1 MTGPRTAARRGETGF
16 VAPDGQVWEV
26 PAFPCPEV
34 VVGEEYAE
42 IDGERVPLGDDE
54 ADPRSAATAVLVA
67 QARRLRRGQ
76 GAIRAKVRAADSE
89 VVWQAIVTAHG
100 ELFDAT
106 PAPGVARSGWSRWRR
121 WRVLAGVGAAVVL
134 LAVATV
140 AVVASNRTPPPVL
153 AATVPPPVTG
163 TPTPYPSLPPPGYGG
178 QADWSA
184 PITPGSVPLVAADGR
199 IVTVTGTAGSP
210 VLAVLDPATGAPVW
224 SAALPRDASTASTGS
239 GVHLSEIDAHPVVT
253 AATSDGLDWWGMD
266 GAHTSGSVSLPAGA
280 TVSFAGTS
288 PLVTEP
294 GQRAATISD
303 GRLVDRAVP
312 AGAVALGATGDTIVA
327 ANSVG
332 QVWRLG
338 AATAQ
343 TPPSPVTV
351 PTPAGAGPLASIAG
365 YAGLGTTTPVAHPE
379 ILVASWY
386 TADPATQLV
395 GLIDATT
402 NTAIGAPLRV
412 PATGITSVRWQPSPR
427 NLLATVGTVLV
438 DARDGVARALPTTWS
453 STSVTDTAA
462 YGTRNSDRYLVT
474 AAGQESPTGSGV
486 IPIGVAGSR
495 AVVTSSVAGTDT
507 VYGLPVAAGPVLP
520 TPSVPVSAPP
530 PQPSAGPVPSPA
542 PSPTTT
548 APAPA
553 PPTPAPA
560 PPPAAPVPAP
570 VAAAAPPPPLAP
582 PAPLPG
588 PGPVPR

>member
-1 MTGPRTAARRGETGF
+1 VAVTAA
-16 VAPDGQVWEV
+16 
-26 PAFPCPEV
+26 
-34 VVGEEYAE
+34 
-42 IDGERVPLGDDE
+42 
-54 ADPRSAATAVLVA
+54 
-67 QARRLRRGQ
+67 
-76 GAIRAKVRAADSE
+76 
-89 VVWQAIVTAHG
+89 
-100 ELFDAT
+100 
-106 PAPGVARSGWSRWRR
+106 
-121 WRVLAGVGAAVVL
+121 
-134 LAVATV
+134 
-140 AVVASNRTPPPVL
+140 
-153 AATVPPPVTG
+153 PPPVTG
-163 TPTPYPSLPPPGYGG
+163 TPTPYPSLPPPGYAG

-199 IVTVTGTAGSP
+199 IVTVTGTPGSP

-224 SAALPRDASTASTGS
+224 TTALPRDAATSSTGS

-266 GAHTSGSVSLPAGA
+266 GAHTSGSVSIPAGA

-294 GQRAATISD
+294 GQRAATTSG

-338 AATAQ
+338 AATAE

-386 TADPATQLV
+386 TTDPGTQLV
-395 GLIDATT
+395 GLIDPVT

-412 PATGITSVRWQPSPR
+412 PATAVGSGRWQPSPR

-438 DARDGVARALPTTWS
+438 DARDGVARALSTGWS
-453 STSVTDTAA
+453 TTSVTDTAA
-462 YGTRNSDRYLVT
+462 YGTRNADRYLVSP
-474 AAGQESPTGSGV
+474 AGQESPTGSGV
-486 IPIGVAGSR
+486 SPIGMSGTR

-507 VYGLPVAAGPVLP
+507 VYGLPAATGPVLP

-542 PSPTTT
+542 PSPTTPPPP
-548 APAPA
+548 PAPA
-553 PPTPAPA
+553 SVAPA

-570 VAAAAPPPPLAP
+570 V
-582 PAPLPG
+582 
-588 PGPVPR
+588 PR

>member
-1 MTGPRTAARRGETGF
+1 MTGPRTAPRRGETGF

-34 VVGEEYAE
+34 VLGADYAE
-42 IDGERVPLGDDE
+42 IDGERIPLGDDE

-76 GAIRAKVRAADSE
+76 GAIRATVRTADSD

-106 PAPGVARSGWSRWRR
+106 PAPGTARSGWSR

-140 AVVASNRTPPPVL
+140 AVVASNRTAPPVVATSAPPP
-153 AATVPPPVTG
+153 PTG

-184 PITPGSVPLVAADGR
+184 PITPGSVLLVAADGT
-199 IVTVTGTAGSP
+199 IITVTGTPGSP

-224 SAALPRDASTASTGS
+224 TTALPRDAATSSTGS
-239 GVHLSEIDAHPVVT
+239 RLHLSAIDAHQVVT

-266 GAHTSGSVSLPAGA
+266 GAHTSGSVSIPAVA
-280 TVSFAGTS
+280 TVSFAGSS

-294 GQRAATISD
+294 GQRAATITD
-303 GRLVDRAVP
+303 GHLVDRAVP

-338 AATAQ
+338 AATAE

-351 PTPAGAGPLASIAG
+351 PTPPGAGPLASIAG

-386 TADPATQLV
+386 TPDPATRLV
-395 GLIDATT
+395 GLIDPVT
-402 NTAIGAPLRV
+402 NTAVGAPLSV
-412 PATGITSVRWQPSPR
+412 PATGIASGHWQPSPR
-427 NLLATVGTVLV
+427 NLLATVGTVFV
-438 DARDGVARALPTTWS
+438 DARDGVARALSTTWAT
-453 STSVTDTAA
+453 TSVTDTAA
-462 YGTRNSDRYLVT
+462 YGTRNSDRYLVSP
-474 AAGQESPTGSGV
+474 AGQESPTGSGV
-486 IPIGVAGSR
+486 IPIGMSGTR
-495 AVVTSSVAGTDT
+495 AVVTSSVAGADT

-553 PPTPAPA
+553 PP
-560 PPPAAPVPAP
+560 PAAPAP
-570 VAAAAPPPPLAP
+570 VAAPV
-582 PAPLPG
+582 PG

>member
-26 PAFPCPEV
+26 PAFPCPQV
-34 VVGEEYAE
+34 VVGADYAE

-76 GAIRAKVRAADSE
+76 GAIRAKVRAADSD

-106 PAPGVARSGWSRWRR
+106 PAPGVARSGWRR

-140 AVVASNRTPPPVL
+140 AVVASNRTPPPVV
-153 AATVPPPVTG
+153 AVSSPPPVTG

-184 PITPGSVPLVAADGR
+184 PITPGSVPLVAGDGK
-199 IVTVTGTAGSP
+199 IITVTGTPGSP

-224 SAALPRDASTASTGS
+224 TTGLPRDASTASTGS
-239 GVHLSEIDAHPVVT
+239 GVHLSGIDGHPVVT
-253 AATSDGLDWWGMD
+253 GATSDGLDWWGMD
-266 GAHTSGSVSLPAGA
+266 GAHTSGSVSISAGA

-288 PLVTEP
+288 PLVTVP
-294 GQRAATISD
+294 GQRAATISG
-303 GRLVDRAVP
+303 GRLVERAVP

-338 AATAQ
+338 AATAE
-343 TPPSPVTV
+343 TPPAPVTV
-351 PTPAGAGPLASIAG
+351 PTPVGAGPLASIAG

-386 TADPATQLV
+386 TPDPGTQLV
-395 GLIDATT
+395 GLVDAAT
-402 NTAIGAPLRV
+402 NTAVGAPLSV
-412 PATGITSVRWQPSPR
+412 PATGIASGHWQPSPR

-438 DARDGVARALPTTWS
+438 DARDGVARALSTTWAT
-453 STSVTDTAA
+453 TSVTDTAA
-462 YGTRNSDRYLVT
+462 YGTRNSDRYLVGP
-474 AAGQESPTGSGV
+474 AGQESPTGSGV
-486 IPIGVAGSR
+486 IPIGVAGGR

-548 APAPA
+548 AP
-553 PPTPAPA
+553 TPA
-560 PPPAAPVPAP
+560 PPPAAPAP
-570 VAAAAPPPPLAP
+570 VAAAAPPPPPAP
-582 PAPLPG
+582 PAPVPG

>member
-1 MTGPRTAARRGETGF
+1 MTGPRTALRRGETGF

-34 VVGEEYAE
+34 VVGAEYAE

-76 GAIRAKVRAADSE
+76 GAIRATVRTADSD

-106 PAPGVARSGWSRWRR
+106 PAAGTARSGWSRWRR

-140 AVVASNRTPPPVL
+140 AVVASNRTPPPVAVT
-153 AATVPPPVTG
+153 AAPPPVTG
-163 TPTPYPSLPPPGYGG
+163 TPTPYPSLPPPGYAG

-184 PITPGSVPLVAADGR
+184 PITPGSVPLIAGDGA
-199 IVTVTGTAGSP
+199 IITVTGTAGSP

-224 SAALPRDASTASTGS
+224 SAALPRDASTATSTS
-239 GVHLSEIDAHPVVT
+239 GVHLSEIDAHPVVA

-266 GAHTSGSVSLPAGA
+266 GAHTSGSVSIPAEA

-288 PLVTEP
+288 PLVTEA
-294 GQRAATISD
+294 GQRAATITD
-303 GRLVDRAVP
+303 GHLVERAVP
-312 AGAVALGATGDTIVA
+312 AGAVALGATGDTVVA

-332 QVWRLG
+332 QVWHLG
-338 AATAQ
+338 AATAE

-365 YAGLGTTTPVAHPE
+365 YAGLGSGTSPVAHPE

-386 TADPATQLV
+386 TADPGTRLV
-395 GLIDATT
+395 GLIDPVT
-402 NTAIGAPLRV
+402 NTAVGAPLRV
-412 PATGITSVRWQPSPR
+412 PATGIASGRWQPSPR

-438 DARDGVARALPTTWS
+438 DAPDGVARALPTGWAT
-453 STSVTDTAA
+453 TSVTDTAA
-462 YGTRNSDRYLVT
+462 YGTRNSDRYLVSP
-474 AAGQESPTGSGV
+474 AGQESPTGSGV
-486 IPIGVAGSR
+486 IPIGVSGTR

-548 APAPA
+548 APAP
-553 PPTPAPA
+553 PPPLAA
-560 PPPAAPVPAP
+560 PAAPV
-570 VAAAAPPPPLAP
+570 
-582 PAPLPG
+582 PG

>member
-1 MTGPRTAARRGETGF
+1 MTGPRTALRRGETGF

-26 PAFPCPEV
+26 PAFPCPQV
-34 VVGEEYAE
+34 VVGAEYAE

-76 GAIRAKVRAADSE
+76 GAIRATVRAADSD
-89 VVWQAIVTAHG
+89 VVWQAIVTANG

-106 PAPGVARSGWSRWRR
+106 PAAGTARSGWRR
-121 WRVLAGVGAAVVL
+121 WRLLAGVGAVVVL

-140 AVVASNRTPPPVL
+140 AVVTSNRTPPPV
-153 AATVPPPVTG
+153 AAVSSPPPVTG
-163 TPTPYPSLPPPGYGG
+163 TPTPYPSLPPPGYAG

-184 PITPGSVPLVAADGR
+184 PITPGSVPLVAGDGT
-199 IVTVTGTAGSP
+199 IITVTGTPGSP
-210 VLAVLDPATGAPVW
+210 ILAVLDPTTGAPVW
-224 SAALPRDASTASTGS
+224 TTALPRDASTATSSS
-239 GVHLSEIDAHPVVT
+239 GLHLSQIDAHPVVT

-266 GAHTSGSVSLPAGA
+266 GAHTSGSVSIPAGA

-294 GQRAATISD
+294 GQRAATITD
-303 GRLVDRAVP
+303 GHLVERAVP

-338 AATAQ
+338 AATAE

-351 PTPAGAGPLASIAG
+351 PTPAGTGPLASIAG

-379 ILVASWY
+379 ILAASWY
-386 TADPATQLV
+386 TPDPGTQLV
-395 GLIDATT
+395 GLIDPVT
-402 NTAIGAPLRV
+402 NTAVGAPLRV
-412 PATGITSVRWQPSPR
+412 PATGIASGRWQPSPR
-427 NLLATVGTVLV
+427 NLLATMGTVLV
-438 DARDGVARALPTTWS
+438 DARDGAARALSTTWS
-453 STSVTDTAA
+453 TTSVTDTAA
-462 YGTRNSDRYLVT
+462 YGTRNSDRYLVSP
-474 AAGQESPTGSGV
+474 AGQESPTGSGV
-486 IPIGVAGSR
+486 IPIGMSGTR

-507 VYGLPVAAGPVLP
+507 VYGLPVASGPVLP

-553 PPTPAPA
+553 PP
-560 PPPAAPVPAP
+560 PAASAP
-570 VAAAAPPPPLAP
+570 VAAPV
-582 PAPLPG
+582 PG

>member
-1 MTGPRTAARRGETGF
+1 MTGPRTALRRGETGF

-34 VVGEEYAE
+34 VVGKDYAE

-54 ADPRSAATAVLVA
+54 ADPRSATTAVLVA

-76 GAIRAKVRAADSE
+76 GAIRATVRTADSE
-89 VVWQAIVTAHG
+89 VVWQAIVTANG

-106 PAPGVARSGWSRWRR
+106 PAAGTARSGWSR
-121 WRVLAGVGAAVVL
+121 WRVLAGVGAVVVL

-140 AVVASNRTPPPVL
+140 AVVASNRTPPPVV
-153 AATVPPPVTG
+153 AVSSPPPVTG

-184 PITPGSVPLVAADGR
+184 PITPGSVPLIAGDGA
-199 IVTVTGTAGSP
+199 IITVTGDAGSP

-224 SAALPRDASTASTGS
+224 SAALPRDAATSGTGS
-239 GVHLSEIDAHPVVT
+239 GLHLSGIDGHPVVA

-266 GAHTSGSVSLPAGA
+266 GAHTSGSVSIPGGA
-280 TVSFAGTS
+280 AVSFAGAS
-288 PLVTEP
+288 PLVTVP
-294 GQRAATISD
+294 GQRAATISG
-303 GRLVDRAVP
+303 GRLVERAVP
-312 AGAVALGATGDTIVA
+312 AGAVALGASGDTVVA

-338 AATAQ
+338 AATAE

-351 PTPAGAGPLASIAG
+351 LTPVGAGPLASIAG
-365 YAGLGTTTPVAHPE
+365 YAGLGSATSSVAHPE

-395 GLIDATT
+395 GLIDPVT
-402 NTAIGAPLRV
+402 NTAIGAPLSV
-412 PATGITSVRWQPSPR
+412 PSTGIASGRWQPSPR

-438 DARDGVARALPTTWS
+438 DARDGVARALSTGWS
-453 STSVTDTAA
+453 TTSVTDVAA
-462 YGTRNSDRYLVT
+462 YGTRNAARYLVSP
-474 AAGQESPTGSGV
+474 AGQESPTGSGV
-486 IPIGVAGSR
+486 IPIGMSGTR
-495 AVVTSSVAGTDT
+495 AVVTSSVAGADT

-542 PSPTTT
+542 PGPTTT
-548 APAPA
+548 TTPPPPAPA
-553 PPTPAPA
+553 APA
-560 PPPAAPVPAP
+560 PPPAAPAP
-570 VAAAAPPPPLAP
+570 VAAAAPPAP
-582 PAPLPG
+582 PPAAPAAPVPG

>member
-1 MTGPRTAARRGETGF
+1 MSGPRTALRRGETGF

-26 PAFPCPEV
+26 PAFPCPQV
-34 VVGEEYAE
+34 VVGAEYAE

-76 GAIRAKVRAADSE
+76 GAIRATVRAADSE
-89 VVWQAIVTAHG
+89 VVWQAIVTADG

-106 PAPGVARSGWSRWRR
+106 PAAGTARSGWSR

-140 AVVASNRTPPPVL
+140 AVVASNRTPPPVV
-153 AATVPPPVTG
+153 AVSSPPPVTG
-163 TPTPYPSLPPPGYGG
+163 TPTPYPSLPPPGYAG

-184 PITPGSVPLVAADGR
+184 PITAGSVPLVAGDGT
-199 IVTVTGTAGSP
+199 IITVTGTPGSP

-224 SAALPRDASTASTGS
+224 SAALPRDASTATSTS
-239 GVHLSEIDAHPVVT
+239 GLHLSGIDGHTVVA

-266 GAHTSGSVSLPAGA
+266 GAHTSGSVSIPAGA
-280 TVSFAGTS
+280 AVSFAGAS
-288 PLVTEP
+288 PLVTEA

-303 GRLVDRAVP
+303 GRLVERAVP
-312 AGAVALGATGDTIVA
+312 AGAVALGASGDTVVA

-338 AATAQ
+338 AATAE

-365 YAGLGTTTPVAHPE
+365 YVGLASAMSPVAHPE

-386 TADPATQLV
+386 TADPGTQFV
-395 GLIDATT
+395 GLIDPVT
-402 NTAIGAPLRV
+402 NTAVGAPLRV
-412 PATGITSVRWQPSPR
+412 PSTALASGRWQPSPR

-438 DARDGVARALPTTWS
+438 DARDGVARALSTTWS

-462 YGTRNSDRYLVT
+462 YGTRNSDRYLVSP
-474 AAGQESPTGSGV
+474 AGQESPTGSGV
-486 IPIGVAGSR
+486 IPIGMSGTR
-495 AVVTSSVAGTDT
+495 AVVTSSVAGADT

-548 APAPA
+548 TPPAPPAPAPA
-553 PPTPAPA
+553 PV
-560 PPPAAPVPAP
+560 AAPV
-570 VAAAAPPPPLAP
+570 
-582 PAPLPG
+582 PG

>member
-1 MTGPRTAARRGETGF
+1 MTGPRTALRRGETGF

-26 PAFPCPEV
+26 PAFPCPVV
-34 VVGEEYAE
+34 VVGAEYAE

-76 GAIRAKVRAADSE
+76 GAIRATVRAADSE
-89 VVWQAIVTAHG
+89 VVWHAIVTADG

-106 PAPGVARSGWSRWRR
+106 PAPGVARSGWSR

-140 AVVASNRTPPPVL
+140 AVVASNRTPPPVV
-153 AATVPPPVTG
+153 AATAPPVTG

-184 PITPGSVPLVAADGR
+184 PITAGSVPLVAGDGT
-199 IVTVTGTAGSP
+199 IVTVTGTPGSP
-210 VLAVLDPATGAPVW
+210 VLAVLDPTTGAPVW
-224 SAALPRDASTASTGS
+224 SAALPRDASTATSTS
-239 GVHLSEIDAHPVVT
+239 GVHLSEIDAHPVVA

-266 GAHTSGSVSLPAGA
+266 GAHTSGSVSIPAEA

-288 PLVTEP
+288 PLVTEA
-294 GQRAATISD
+294 GQRAATITD
-303 GRLVDRAVP
+303 GHLVERAVP
-312 AGAVALGATGDTIVA
+312 AGAVALGATGDTVVA

-332 QVWRLG
+332 QVWHLG
-338 AATAQ
+338 AATAE

-365 YAGLGTTTPVAHPE
+365 YAGLGSGTSPVAHPE

-386 TADPATQLV
+386 TADPGTRLV
-395 GLIDATT
+395 GLIDPVT
-402 NTAIGAPLRV
+402 NTAVGAPLRV
-412 PATGITSVRWQPSPR
+412 PATGIASGRWQPSPR

-438 DARDGVARALPTTWS
+438 DAPDGVARALPTGWAT
-453 STSVTDTAA
+453 TSVTDTAA
-462 YGTRNSDRYLVT
+462 YGTRNSDRYLVSP
-474 AAGQESPTGSGV
+474 AGQESPTGSGV
-486 IPIGVAGSR
+486 IPIGVSGTR

-507 VYGLPVAAGPVLP
+507 VYGLSVAVGPVLP

-553 PPTPAPA
+553 PPPAAPA
-560 PPPAAPVPAP
+560 PLAAAAPPAPPLAAPAPAAPVPAP
-570 VAAAAPPPPLAP
+570 
-582 PAPLPG
+582 
-588 PGPVPR
+588 GPVPR

>member
-1 MTGPRTAARRGETGF
+1 
-16 VAPDGQVWEV
+16 VWEV

-34 VVGEEYAE
+34 VVGAEYAE

-76 GAIRAKVRAADSE
+76 GAIRATVRTADSE

-106 PAPGVARSGWSRWRR
+106 PAPGTARSGWRR
-121 WRVLAGVGAAVVL
+121 WRLLAGVGAAVVL

-140 AVVASNRTPPPVL
+140 AVVASNRTPPPV
-153 AATVPPPVTG
+153 AVSSPPPVTG

-184 PITPGSVPLVAADGR
+184 PITPGSVPLVAGDGK
-199 IVTVTGTAGSP
+199 IITVTGTPGSP

-224 SAALPRDASTASTGS
+224 TTALPRDASTATSTS
-239 GVHLSEIDAHPVVT
+239 GLHLSEIDGHPVVT

-266 GAHTSGSVSLPAGA
+266 GAHTSGSVSIPGGA

-294 GQRAATISD
+294 GQRAATITD
-303 GRLVDRAVP
+303 GHLVDRAVP
-312 AGAVALGATGDTIVA
+312 AGAVALGATGETIVA

-338 AATAQ
+338 AATAE
-343 TPPSPVTV
+343 TPPAPVTV

-365 YAGLGTTTPVAHPE
+365 YAGLPSTTAVAHPE

-386 TADPATQLV
+386 TADPGTQLI
-395 GLIDATT
+395 GLIDPVT
-402 NTAIGAPLRV
+402 NTAIGAPLSV
-412 PATGITSVRWQPSPR
+412 PSTGIASGRWQPSPR

-438 DARDGVARALPTTWS
+438 DARDGVARALSTGWS
-453 STSVTDTAA
+453 TTSVTDTAA
-462 YGTRNSDRYLVT
+462 YGTRNSDRYLVSP
-474 AAGQESPTGSGV
+474 AGQESPTGSGV
-486 IPIGVAGSR
+486 IPIGMAGTR

-507 VYGLPVAAGPVLP
+507 VYGLPVASGPVLP

-553 PPTPAPA
+553 PP
-560 PPPAAPVPAP
+560 PAAPAP
-570 VAAAAPPPPLAP
+570 VAAPV
-582 PAPLPG
+582 PG

>member
-1 MTGPRTAARRGETGF
+1 MSGPRTAARRGETGF

-34 VVGEEYAE
+34 VVGAEYAE

-76 GAIRAKVRAADSE
+76 GAIRAKVRTADSE
-89 VVWQAIVTAHG
+89 VVWNAIVTADG

-106 PAPGVARSGWSRWRR
+106 PAPGIALSGWRR
-121 WRVLAGVGAAVVL
+121 WRVLAGLGGAVVL

-140 AVVASNRTPPPVL
+140 AVVASNRTAPPVV
-153 AATVPPPVTG
+153 AAPAPPPVTG

-184 PITPGSVPLVAADGR
+184 PITPGSVPLIAGDGT
-199 IVTVTGTAGSP
+199 ITTVTGTPGSP

-224 SAALPRDASTASTGS
+224 TTGLPRDATTSSTSS
-239 GVHLSEIDAHPVVT
+239 GVHLSQIDAHPVVA

-266 GAHTSGSVSLPAGA
+266 GAHTSGSVSVPAGA

-294 GQRAATISD
+294 GQRAATITD
-303 GRLVDRAVP
+303 GHLVERAVP
-312 AGAVALGATGDTIVA
+312 AGAVALGATGDTVVA

-343 TPPSPVTV
+343 TPPAPVTV

-386 TADPATQLV
+386 TPDPATRLV
-395 GLIDATT
+395 GLIDPVT
-402 NTAIGAPLRV
+402 NTAIGAPLSV
-412 PATGITSVRWQPSPR
+412 PTTGIGSGRWQPSPR
-427 NLLATVGTVLV
+427 NLLATVGTVLI
-438 DARDGVARALPTTWS
+438 DARDGAARALSTTWS

-462 YGTRNSDRYLVT
+462 YGTRNSDRYMVT
-474 AAGQESPTGSGV
+474 ATGQESPTGSGV
-486 IPIGVAGSR
+486 SPIGITGTR
-495 AVVTSSVAGTDT
+495 AVVTSSVAGADT
-507 VYGLPVAAGPVLP
+507 AYGLPVASGPVLP
-520 TPSVPVSAPP
+520 TPSVPVSPPP

-542 PSPTTT
+542 PTPT
-548 APAPA
+548 
-553 PPTPAPA
+553 APA
-560 PPPAAPVPAP
+560 PPPAVAPAPALAAPAPPPAPVPG
-570 VAAAAPPPPLAP
+570 P
-582 PAPLPG
+582 PAPAVPAA
-588 PGPVPR
+588 VPR

>member
-1 MTGPRTAARRGETGF
+1 MTSPRTAARRGETGF
-16 VAPDGQVWEV
+16 VAPDGQLWEV
-26 PAFPCPEV
+26 PTFPCPQV
-34 VVGEEYAE
+34 VLGQEYAE
-42 IDGERVPLGDDE
+42 IDGKPVPAGDDE
-54 ADPRSAATAVLVA
+54 QDPRSVATAVLVA
-67 QARRLRRGQ
+67 HARRLRGEQ
-76 GAIRAKVRAADSE
+76 GAIRATVRTADSE

-106 PAPGVARSGWSRWRR
+106 PAPGVARSGWRR
-121 WRVLAGVGAAVVL
+121 WRLLASVGGAVVL

-140 AVVASNRTPPPVL
+140 AVVASNRTPPPVV
-153 AATVPPPVTG
+153 AVSSPPPVTG
-163 TPTPYPSLPPPGYGG
+163 TPTPYPSLPPPGYAG

-184 PITPGSVPLVAADGR
+184 PITPGSVPLVAGDGA
-199 IVTVTGTAGSP
+199 IITVTGTPGSP

-224 SAALPRDASTASTGS
+224 STALPRDASTSSTGS
-239 GVHLSEIDAHPVVT
+239 GLHLSEIDAHPVVT

-266 GAHTSGSVSLPAGA
+266 GARTSGSVSIPAGA
-280 TVSFAGTS
+280 TVSFAGSS
-288 PLVTEP
+288 PLVTVP
-294 GQRAATISD
+294 GQRAATIS
-303 GRLVDRAVP
+303 GGHLVDRAVP
-312 AGAVALGATGDTIVA
+312 AGAVALGATGGTVVA

-365 YAGLGTTTPVAHPE
+365 YAGLGSTTSPVAHPE

-386 TADPATQLV
+386 TPDPGTQLV
-395 GLIDATT
+395 GLIDPVT

-412 PATGITSVRWQPSPR
+412 PATGIASGRWQPSPR
-427 NLLATVGTVLV
+427 NLLATVGTVLI
-438 DARDGVARALPTTWS
+438 DARDGAARALSTTWS

-462 YGTRNSDRYLVT
+462 YGTRNSDRYMVT

-486 IPIGVAGSR
+486 IPIGMSGSR

-507 VYGLPVAAGPVLP
+507 VYGLPVASGPVLP

-553 PPTPAPA
+553 PP
-560 PPPAAPVPAP
+560 PAAPAP
-570 VAAAAPPPPLAP
+570 VAAAAPPPAAP
-582 PAPLPG
+582 AAPVPG

>member
-1 MTGPRTAARRGETGF
+1 MTGPRTALRRGETGF

-34 VVGEEYAE
+34 VVGAEYAE
-42 IDGERVPLGDDE
+42 IDGARVPLGDDE

-76 GAIRAKVRAADSE
+76 GAIRATVRAADSE
-89 VVWQAIVTAHG
+89 VVWHAIVTADG

-106 PAPGVARSGWSRWRR
+106 PAPGAARSGWSR
-121 WRVLAGVGAAVVL
+121 WRVLAGVGAVVVL

-140 AVVASNRTPPPVL
+140 AVVASNRTAPPVVATAAPPP
-153 AATVPPPVTG
+153 PTG

-184 PITPGSVPLVAADGR
+184 PITPGSVPLVAADGT
-199 IVTVTGTAGSP
+199 IVTVTGDAGSP

-224 SAALPRDASTASTGS
+224 TTALPREAATSSTGS
-239 GVHLSEIDAHPVVT
+239 GLHLSGIDGHPVV
-253 AATSDGLDWWGMD
+253 AARTSDGLDWWGMD
-266 GAHTSGSVSLPAGA
+266 GAHTSGSVSIPGGA
-280 TVSFAGTS
+280 SVSFAGAS
-288 PLVTEP
+288 PLVSLP
-294 GQRAATISD
+294 GQRAATISG
-303 GRLVDRAVP
+303 GRLVERAVP
-312 AGAVALGATGDTIVA
+312 AGAVALGATGDTVVA

-338 AATAQ
+338 AATAE
-343 TPPSPVTV
+343 TPPAPVTV

-365 YAGLGTTTPVAHPE
+365 YAGVPSTTVVAHPE

-386 TADPATQLV
+386 TADPGTQLV
-395 GLIDATT
+395 GLIDAAT
-402 NTAIGAPLRV
+402 NTAVGAPLRV
-412 PATGITSVRWQPSPR
+412 PATGIASGHWQPSPR

-438 DARDGVARALPTTWS
+438 DARDGVARALSTTWAT
-453 STSVTDTAA
+453 TSVTDTAA
-462 YGTRNSDRYLVT
+462 YGTRNSDRYLVSP
-474 AAGQESPTGSGV
+474 AGQESPTGSGV
-486 IPIGVAGSR
+486 SPIGVAGGR

-507 VYGLPVAAGPVLP
+507 VYGLSVAAGPVLP

-553 PPTPAPA
+553 PPPAAPAPLAAAAPPAPPLAAPAPA
-560 PPPAAPVPAP
+560 PAAPVPAP
-570 VAAAAPPPPLAP
+570 
-582 PAPLPG
+582 
-588 PGPVPR
+588 GPVPR

>member
-1 MTGPRTAARRGETGF
+1 MTAPRTAARRGETGF

-34 VVGEEYAE
+34 VVGAEYAE

-76 GAIRAKVRAADSE
+76 GAIRATVRAADSE
-89 VVWQAIVTAHG
+89 VVWHAIVTAHG

-106 PAPGVARSGWSRWRR
+106 PAPGVARSGWRR
-121 WRVLAGVGAAVVL
+121 WRLLAGVGAAVVL

-140 AVVASNRTPPPVL
+140 AVVASNRTPPPLV
-153 AATVPPPVTG
+153 AAPSPPPVTG

-184 PITPGSVPLVAADGR
+184 PITAGSVPLVAGDGA
-199 IVTVTGTAGSP
+199 IITVTGTPGSL
-210 VLAVLDPATGAPVW
+210 VLAVLDQTTGAPVW
-224 SAALPRDASTASTGS
+224 TTALPRDATTSSTGS
-239 GVHLSEIDAHPVVT
+239 GVHLSGIDGHPVVA

-266 GAHTSGSVSLPAGA
+266 GAHTSGSVSIPAGA
-280 TVSFAGTS
+280 TVSFAGAS
-288 PLVTEP
+288 PLVTEA
-294 GQRAATISD
+294 GQRAATISG
-303 GRLVDRAVP
+303 GRLLERAVP

-338 AATAQ
+338 AATAE

-365 YAGLGTTTPVAHPE
+365 YAGLGTGTSPVAHPE

-386 TADPATQLV
+386 TPDPGTRLV
-395 GLIDATT
+395 GLNDPVT
-402 NTAIGAPLRV
+402 NTAIGTPLRV
-412 PATGITSVRWQPSPR
+412 PSTAIASGRWQPSPR

-438 DARDGVARALPTTWS
+438 DARDGVARALSTGWS
-453 STSVTDTAA
+453 TTSVTDTAA
-462 YGTRNSDRYLVT
+462 YGTRNSERYLVSP
-474 AAGQESPTGSGV
+474 AGQESPTGSGV
-486 IPIGVAGSR
+486 IPIGMSGTR

-530 PQPSAGPVPSPA
+530 PQPSPGPVPSPA

-548 APAPA
+548 APAP
-553 PPTPAPA
+553 PPPLAAPAPA
-560 PPPAAPVPAP
+560 APAAPV
-570 VAAAAPPPPLAP
+570 
-582 PAPLPG
+582 PG

>member
-1 MTGPRTAARRGETGF
+1 MTAPRTALRRGETGF

-34 VVGEEYAE
+34 VVGEDYAE

-89 VVWQAIVTAHG
+89 VVWQAIVTADG

-106 PAPGVARSGWSRWRR
+106 PAPGTARSGWHR

-134 LAVATV
+134 LAVATM
-140 AVVASNRTPPPVL
+140 AVVASNRTPPPVV
-153 AATVPPPVTG
+153 ATPSPPPVTG
-163 TPTPYPSLPPPGYGG
+163 TPTPYPSLPPPGYAG

-184 PITPGSVPLVAADGR
+184 PITAGSVPLIAADGT
-199 IVTVTGTAGSP
+199 IVTVTGTPGSP
-210 VLAVLDPATGAPVW
+210 VLAVLDPATGTPVW
-224 SAALPRDASTASTGS
+224 SAALPRDAATSSAGS
-239 GVHLSEIDAHPVVT
+239 GVHLSGIDGHPVVT

-266 GAHTSGSVSLPAGA
+266 GAHTSGSVSIPAGA

-288 PLVTEP
+288 PLVTEA
-294 GQRAATISD
+294 GQRAATITD
-303 GRLVDRAVP
+303 GHLVDRAVP

-338 AATAQ
+338 AATAE

-365 YAGLGTTTPVAHPE
+365 YAGVGTTTPVAHPE

-395 GLIDATT
+395 GLIDPVT
-402 NTAIGAPLRV
+402 NTAVGAPLRV
-412 PATGITSVRWQPSPR
+412 PATGIASGRWQPSPR
-427 NLLATVGTVLV
+427 NLLATVGMVLV
-438 DARDGVARALPTTWS
+438 DARDGVARALSTGWS
-453 STSVTDTAA
+453 TTSVTDTAA
-462 YGTRNSDRYLVT
+462 YGTRNSDRYLVSP
-474 AAGQESPTGSGV
+474 AGQESPTGSGV
-486 IPIGVAGSR
+486 SPIGMAGTR

-507 VYGLPVAAGPVLP
+507 VYGLPVASGPVLP

-548 APAPA
+548 TPPPAPA
-553 PPTPAPA
+553 PVAPPPAAPAPVVAAAPPA
-560 PPPAAPVPAP
+560 PPPAAPVP
-570 VAAAAPPPPLAP
+570 
-582 PAPLPG
+582 G

>member
-26 PAFPCPEV
+26 PAFPCPQV
-34 VVGEEYAE
+34 VVGADYAE

-67 QARRLRRGQ
+67 QARQLRRGQ
-76 GAIRAKVRAADSE
+76 GAIRAKVRTADSD
-89 VVWQAIVTAHG
+89 VVWHAIVTANG

-106 PAPGVARSGWSRWRR
+106 PAAGTARSGRSRWRL
-121 WRVLAGVGAAVVL
+121 LAGVGAVVVL

-140 AVVASNRTPPPVL
+140 AVVASNRTPPPVV
-153 AATVPPPVTG
+153 AAAAPPPVTG

-184 PITPGSVPLVAADGR
+184 PITPGSVPLVAADGT
-199 IVTVTGTAGSP
+199 IITVTGTPGSP
-210 VLAVLDPATGAPVW
+210 VLAVLDPTTGAPVW
-224 SAALPRDASTASTGS
+224 STTVPRDASTASTGS
-239 GVHLSEIDAHPVVT
+239 GLHLSEIDAHPVVT
-253 AATSDGLDWWGMD
+253 AATSDGLDWWALD
-266 GAHTSGSVSLPAGA
+266 GAHTSGSVSIPAGG

-294 GQRAATISD
+294 GQRAATIS
-303 GRLVDRAVP
+303 GGHLVDRAVP
-312 AGAVALGATGDTIVA
+312 AGAVALGATGDTVVA

-351 PTPAGAGPLASIAG
+351 PTPPGAGPLASIAG
-365 YAGLGTTTPVAHPE
+365 YVGLGSGTSPVAHPE

-386 TADPATQLV
+386 TTDPGTQLV
-395 GLIDATT
+395 GLIDPVT
-402 NTAIGAPLRV
+402 NTAVGAPLRV
-412 PATGITSVRWQPSPR
+412 PSTGIASGRWQPSPR

-438 DARDGVARALPTTWS
+438 DARDGVARALPTTWAT
-453 STSVTDTAA
+453 TSVTDTAA
-462 YGTRNSDRYLVT
+462 YGTRNADRYLVSP
-474 AAGQESPTGSGV
+474 AGQESPTGSGV
-486 IPIGVAGSR
+486 TPIGVAGGR

-507 VYGLPVAAGPVLP
+507 VYGLPVAVGPVLP

-542 PSPTTT
+542 PSPTTPPPPPS
-548 APAPA
+548 PAPV
-553 PPTPAPA
+553 APA
-560 PPPAAPVPAP
+560 PPPAAPAP
-570 VAAAAPPPPLAP
+570 VAAAAPPAPPLAA
-582 PAPLPG
+582 PAPAAPA
-588 PGPVPR
+588 PGPVSR

>member
-1 MTGPRTAARRGETGF
+1 MTGPRTALRRGETGF

-34 VVGEEYAE
+34 VVGKDYAE

-67 QARRLRRGQ
+67 QARQLRRGQ

-89 VVWQAIVTAHG
+89 VVWQAIVTADG

-106 PAPGVARSGWSRWRR
+106 PAAGTARSGWSRWRL
-121 WRVLAGVGAAVVL
+121 LAGVGAVVVL

-140 AVVASNRTPPPVL
+140 AVVVSDRTPPPVV
-153 AATVPPPVTG
+153 AAAAPPPVTG
-163 TPTPYPSLPPPGYGG
+163 TPTPYPSLPPPGYAG

-184 PITPGSVPLVAADGR
+184 PITPGSVPLVAADGT
-199 IVTVTGTAGSP
+199 IITVTGTPGSP

-224 SAALPRDASTASTGS
+224 TTALPRDASTATSTS
-239 GVHLSEIDAHPVVT
+239 GLHLSGIDGHPVVT
-253 AATSDGLDWWGMD
+253 AATSDGLDWWALD
-266 GAHTSGSVSLPAGA
+266 GAHTSGSVSIPAGA

-294 GQRAATISD
+294 GQRAATITG
-303 GRLVDRAVP
+303 GRLVERAVP
-312 AGAVALGATGDTIVA
+312 AGAVALGATGDTVVA
-327 ANSVG
+327 ANAVG

-338 AATAQ
+338 AATAE
-343 TPPSPVTV
+343 TPPAPVTV

-365 YAGLGTTTPVAHPE
+365 YAGVGSTTPVAHPE

-386 TADPATQLV
+386 TADPGTRLV
-395 GLIDATT
+395 GLIDPVT
-402 NTAIGAPLRV
+402 NTAVGAPLRV
-412 PATGITSVRWQPSPR
+412 PATGIGSGHWQPSPR
-427 NLLATVGTVLV
+427 NLLAVVGTVLV
-438 DARDGVARALPTTWS
+438 DARDGVARALSTGWAT
-453 STSVTDTAA
+453 TSVTDTAA
-462 YGTRNSDRYLVT
+462 YGTRNSDRYLVSP
-474 AAGQESPTGSGV
+474 AGQESPTSSGV
-486 IPIGVAGSR
+486 IPIGVAGTR
-495 AVVTSSVAGTDT
+495 AVVTSSVAGADT

-553 PPTPAPA
+553 PP
-560 PPPAAPVPAP
+560 PAAPAP
-570 VAAAAPPPPLAP
+570 VAAPV
-582 PAPLPG
+582 PG

>member
-1 MTGPRTAARRGETGF
+1 MTGPRTALRRGETGF

-34 VVGEEYAE
+34 VVGADYAE
-42 IDGERVPLGDDE
+42 IDGARVPLGDDE

-76 GAIRAKVRAADSE
+76 GAIRATVRTADSE
-89 VVWQAIVTAHG
+89 VVWQAIVTANG

-106 PAPGVARSGWSRWRR
+106 PAAGAARSGWRR

-140 AVVASNRTPPPVL
+140 AVVASDRTPPPV
-153 AATVPPPVTG
+153 AAAAAPPPVTG

-184 PITPGSVPLVAADGR
+184 PITPGSVPLIAGDGA
-199 IVTVTGTAGSP
+199 IITVTGTPGSP
-210 VLAVLDPATGAPVW
+210 VLAVLDPITGAPVW
-224 SAALPRDASTASTGS
+224 TTALPRDASTATSTS
-239 GVHLSEIDAHPVVT
+239 GLHLSEIDGHPVV
-253 AATSDGLDWWGMD
+253 AARTSDGLDWWALD
-266 GAHTSGSVSLPAGA
+266 GAHTSGSVSIPAGA
-280 TVSFAGTS
+280 AVSFAGTS

-294 GQRAATISD
+294 GQRAATITG
-303 GRLVDRAVP
+303 GRLVERAVP
-312 AGAVALGATGDTIVA
+312 AGAVALGATGDTVVA

-338 AATAQ
+338 AATAE

-351 PTPAGAGPLASIAG
+351 PTPARAGPLASIAG
-365 YAGLGTTTPVAHPE
+365 YAGLGSTPSPVAHPE

-386 TADPATQLV
+386 TPDPGTQLV
-395 GLIDATT
+395 GLIDPVT
-402 NTAIGAPLRV
+402 NTAIGAPLSV
-412 PATGITSVRWQPSPR
+412 PATAIASGHWQPSPR

-438 DARDGVARALPTTWS
+438 DARDGVAHALSTGWAT
-453 STSVTDTAA
+453 TSVTDTAA

-474 AAGQESPTGSGV
+474 AAGQEAPTGSGV
-486 IPIGVAGSR
+486 IPIGMSGTR

-548 APAPA
+548 TPPPPA
-553 PPTPAPA
+553 PPAPAPA
-560 PPPAAPVPAP
+560 PPPAAPAP
-570 VAAAAPPPPLAP
+570 VAAAAPPGPP
-582 PAPLPG
+582 PAAPVPG

>member
-1 MTGPRTAARRGETGF
+1 MTGPRTALRRGETGF
-16 VAPDGQVWEV
+16 VAPDGQLWEV
-26 PAFPCPEV
+26 PAFPCPKV
-34 VVGEEYAE
+34 VVGADYAE
-42 IDGERVPLGDDE
+42 IDGERVPLGADD

-76 GAIRAKVRAADSE
+76 GAIRATVRTADSE
-89 VVWQAIVTAHG
+89 VVWQAIVTANG

-106 PAPGVARSGWSRWRR
+106 PAPGVARSGWRR
-121 WRVLAGVGAAVVL
+121 WRLLASVGGAVVL

-140 AVVASNRTPPPVL
+140 AVVASDRTPPPVAVT
-153 AATVPPPVTG
+153 AAPPPVTG
-163 TPTPYPSLPPPGYGG
+163 TPTAYPSLPPPGYGG

-184 PITPGSVPLVAADGR
+184 PITPGSVPLVAGDGT
-199 IVTVTGTAGSP
+199 IITVTGTPGSP
-210 VLAVLDPATGAPVW
+210 ILAVLDPATGAPVW
-224 SAALPRDASTASTGS
+224 TTGLPRDATTSSTGS

-253 AATSDGLDWWGMD
+253 AATSDGLDWWALD
-266 GAHTSGSVSLPAGA
+266 GAHTSGSVSIPAGA
-280 TVSFAGTS
+280 SVSFAGSS
-288 PLVTEP
+288 PLVTEA

-303 GRLVDRAVP
+303 GRLVERAVP
-312 AGAVALGATGDTIVA
+312 AGAVALGATGDTVVA

-365 YAGLGTTTPVAHPE
+365 YAGLGTTVVAHPE

-386 TADPATQLV
+386 TPDPGTQLV
-395 GLIDATT
+395 GLIDSVT

-412 PATGITSVRWQPSPR
+412 PATGIASGRWQPSPR
-427 NLLATVGTVLV
+427 NLLATVGTVLI
-438 DARDGVARALPTTWS
+438 DARDGAARALSTTWS

-462 YGTRNSDRYLVT
+462 YGTRNSDRYMVSP
-474 AAGQESPTGSGV
+474 AGQESPTGSGV
-486 IPIGVAGSR
+486 IPIGMSGTR
-495 AVVTSSVAGTDT
+495 AVVTSSVAGKDT
-507 VYGLPVAAGPVLP
+507 VYGLPVASGPALP

-553 PPTPAPA
+553 PP
-560 PPPAAPVPAP
+560 PAAPAP
-570 VAAAAPPPPLAP
+570 VAAAAPPPAAP
-582 PAPLPG
+582 AAPVPG

>member
-1 MTGPRTAARRGETGF
+1 MTGPRTALRRGETGF

-26 PAFPCPEV
+26 PAFPCPQV
-34 VVGEEYAE
+34 VVGAEYAE

-76 GAIRAKVRAADSE
+76 GAIRATVRAADSE

-106 PAPGVARSGWSRWRR
+106 PAPGVARSGWSRWR
-121 WRVLAGVGAAVVL
+121 VLAGVGAAVVL

-140 AVVASNRTPPPVL
+140 AVVASNRTPPPVT
-153 AATVPPPVTG
+153 AAAAPPPVTG

-184 PITPGSVPLVAADGR
+184 PITPGSVPLVAGDGT

-224 SAALPRDASTASTGS
+224 SAALPRDAATSSTGS
-239 GVHLSEIDAHPVVT
+239 GVHLSEIDAHPVVA

-266 GAHTSGSVSLPAGA
+266 GAHTSGSVSIPAEA
-280 TVSFAGTS
+280 TVSFAGSS
-288 PLVTEP
+288 PLVTEA
-294 GQRAATISD
+294 GQRAATITD
-303 GRLVDRAVP
+303 GRLVERAVP
-312 AGAVALGATGDTIVA
+312 AGAVALGATGDTVVA

-332 QVWRLG
+332 QVWHLG
-338 AATAQ
+338 AATAE

-365 YAGLGTTTPVAHPE
+365 YAGLGSGTSPVAHPE

-386 TADPATQLV
+386 TADPGTRLV
-395 GLIDATT
+395 GLIDPVT
-402 NTAIGAPLRV
+402 NTAVGAPLSV
-412 PATGITSVRWQPSPR
+412 PATAIASGHWQPSPR

-438 DARDGVARALPTTWS
+438 DARDGVARALSTTWS
-453 STSVTDTAA
+453 TTSVTDTAA
-462 YGTRNSDRYLVT
+462 YGTRNSDRYLVSP
-474 AAGQESPTGSGV
+474 AGQESPTGSGV
-486 IPIGVAGSR
+486 IPIGITGAR

-530 PQPSAGPVPSPA
+530 PQPLAGPVPSPA

-548 APAPA
+548 APPPPPAPA
-553 PPTPAPA
+553 APAPA
-560 PPPAAPVPAP
+560 PPLAAPAAPA
-570 VAAAAPPPPLAP
+570 
-582 PAPLPG
+582 

>member
-1 MTGPRTAARRGETGF
+1 MTGPRTALRRGETGF

-34 VVGEEYAE
+34 VVGADYAE

-76 GAIRAKVRAADSE
+76 GAIRATVRTADSE
-89 VVWQAIVTAHG
+89 VVWQAIVTANG

-106 PAPGVARSGWSRWRR
+106 PAPGVARSGWRR
-121 WRVLAGVGAAVVL
+121 WRLLASVGGAVVL

-140 AVVASNRTPPPVL
+140 AVVASDRTPPPVAVT
-153 AATVPPPVTG
+153 AAPPPVTG
-163 TPTPYPSLPPPGYGG
+163 TPTAYPSLPPPGYGG

-184 PITPGSVPLVAADGR
+184 PITPGSVPLVAGDGT
-199 IVTVTGTAGSP
+199 IITVTGTPGSP
-210 VLAVLDPATGAPVW
+210 ILAVLDPATGAPVW
-224 SAALPRDASTASTGS
+224 TTGLPRDATTSSTGS

-253 AATSDGLDWWGMD
+253 AATSDGLDWWALD
-266 GAHTSGSVSLPAGA
+266 GAHTSGSVSIPAGA
-280 TVSFAGTS
+280 SVSFAGSS
-288 PLVTEP
+288 PLVTEA
-294 GQRAATISD
+294 GQRAATIAD
-303 GRLVDRAVP
+303 GHLVERAVP
-312 AGAVALGATGDTIVA
+312 AGAVALGATGDTVVA

-365 YAGLGTTTPVAHPE
+365 YAGLGTTVVAHPE

-386 TADPATQLV
+386 TPDPGTQLV
-395 GLIDATT
+395 GLIDSVT

-412 PATGITSVRWQPSPR
+412 PATGIASGRWQPSPR
-427 NLLATVGTVLV
+427 NLLATVGTVLI
-438 DARDGVARALPTTWS
+438 DARDGAARALSTTWS

-462 YGTRNSDRYLVT
+462 YGTRNSDRYMVSP
-474 AAGQESPTGSGV
+474 AGQESPTGSGV
-486 IPIGVAGSR
+486 IPIGMSGTR
-495 AVVTSSVAGTDT
+495 AVVTSSVAGKDT
-507 VYGLPVAAGPVLP
+507 VYGLPVASGPALP

-553 PPTPAPA
+553 PP
-560 PPPAAPVPAP
+560 PAAPAP
-570 VAAAAPPPPLAP
+570 VAAAAPPPAAP
-582 PAPLPG
+582 AAPVPG

>member
-1 MTGPRTAARRGETGF
+1 MTGPRTALRRGETGF

-42 IDGERVPLGDDE
+42 IDGERVALGADE
-54 ADPRSAATAVLVA
+54 ADPRSAVTAVLVA

-76 GAIRAKVRAADSE
+76 GAIRATVRAADSD
-89 VVWQAIVTAHG
+89 VVWQAIVTADG

-106 PAPGVARSGWSRWRR
+106 PAPGVARSGWSRWRL
-121 WRVLAGVGAAVVL
+121 LAGVGAAVVL

-140 AVVASNRTPPPVL
+140 AVVVSDRTLPPVV
-153 AATVPPPVTG
+153 AVSSPPPVTG

-199 IVTVTGTAGSP
+199 IVTVTGTPGSP
-210 VLAVLDPATGAPVW
+210 VLAVLDPGTGAPVW
-224 SAALPRDASTASTGS
+224 SAALPRDAATSSTGS
-239 GVHLSEIDAHPVVT
+239 GLHLSGIDAHPVV
-253 AATSDGLDWWGMD
+253 AARTSDGLDWWGMD

-294 GQRAATISD
+294 GQRAATISG

-312 AGAVALGATGDTIVA
+312 AGAVALGATGDTVVA

-338 AATAQ
+338 AATAE

-351 PTPAGAGPLASIAG
+351 PTPTGAGPLASIAG
-365 YAGLGTTTPVAHPE
+365 YSGLGSATSPVAHPE
-379 ILVASWY
+379 ILAASWY
-386 TADPATQLV
+386 TPDPGTQLV
-395 GLIDATT
+395 GLIDPVT
-402 NTAIGAPLRV
+402 NTAIGTPLRV
-412 PATGITSVRWQPSPR
+412 PATAIASGHWQPSPR
-427 NLLATVGTVLV
+427 NLLATAGTVLV
-438 DARDGVARALPTTWS
+438 DTRDGVARALPTGWAT
-453 STSVTDTAA
+453 TSVTDTAA
-462 YGTRNSDRYLVT
+462 YGTRNSDRYLVSP
-474 AAGQESPTGSGV
+474 AGQESPTGSGV
-486 IPIGVAGSR
+486 IPIGVAGGR

-520 TPSVPVSAPP
+520 TPSVEVSAPP

-553 PPTPAPA
+553 PPPAAPA
-560 PPPAAPVPAP
+560 PP
-570 VAAAAPPPPLAP
+570 VAAAAPPPPPAAP
-582 PAPLPG
+582 AAPVPG

>member
-1 MTGPRTAARRGETGF
+1 MTGPRTALRRGETGF

-34 VVGEEYAE
+34 VVGAEYAE
-42 IDGERVPLGDDE
+42 IDGARVPLGDDE

-76 GAIRAKVRAADSE
+76 GAIRATVRAADSE
-89 VVWQAIVTAHG
+89 VVWHAIVTADG

-106 PAPGVARSGWSRWRR
+106 PAPGAARSGWSR
-121 WRVLAGVGAAVVL
+121 WRVLAGVGAVVVL

-140 AVVASNRTPPPVL
+140 AVVASNRTAPPVVATAAPPP
-153 AATVPPPVTG
+153 PTG

-184 PITPGSVPLVAADGR
+184 PITPGSVPLVAADGT
-199 IVTVTGTAGSP
+199 IVTVTGDAGSP

-224 SAALPRDASTASTGS
+224 TTALPREAATSSTGS
-239 GVHLSEIDAHPVVT
+239 GLHLSGIDGHPVVT
-253 AATSDGLDWWGMD
+253 AASDGLDWWGMD
-266 GAHTSGSVSLPAGA
+266 GAHTSGSVSIPAGA

-288 PLVTEP
+288 PLVTEA
-294 GQRAATISD
+294 GQRAATITD
-303 GRLVDRAVP
+303 GHLVERAVP
-312 AGAVALGATGDTIVA
+312 AGAVALGATGDTVVA

-338 AATAQ
+338 AATAE
-343 TPPSPVTV
+343 TPPAPVTV

-365 YAGLGTTTPVAHPE
+365 YAGLPSTTVVAHPE

-386 TADPATQLV
+386 TADPGTQLV
-395 GLIDATT
+395 GLIDPVT
-402 NTAIGAPLRV
+402 NTAVGAPLRV
-412 PATGITSVRWQPSPR
+412 PATGIASGRWQPSPR

-438 DARDGVARALPTTWS
+438 DARDGVARALSTGWA

-462 YGTRNSDRYLVT
+462 YGTRNSDRYLVSP
-474 AAGQESPTGSGV
+474 AGQESPTGSGV
-486 IPIGVAGSR
+486 IPIGVAGAR

-507 VYGLPVAAGPVLP
+507 VYGLSVAAGPVLP

-548 APAPA
+548 TAPV
-553 PPTPAPA
+553 PA
-560 PPPAAPVPAP
+560 PPPAAPAP
-570 VAAAAPPPPLAP
+570 VAAAAPPAPPLAA
-582 PAPLPG
+582 PAPAAPAPVPG

>member
-26 PAFPCPEV
+26 PAFPCPQV
-34 VVGEEYAE
+34 VVGADYAE

-67 QARRLRRGQ
+67 QARQLRRGQ
-76 GAIRAKVRAADSE
+76 GAIRAKVRTADSD

-106 PAPGVARSGWSRWRR
+106 PAAGTARSGRGRWRL
-121 WRVLAGVGAAVVL
+121 LAGVGAVVVL
-134 LAVATV
+134 LAAATV
-140 AVVASNRTPPPVL
+140 AVVASDRTPPPV
-153 AATVPPPVTG
+153 AAAAAPPPVTG

-184 PITPGSVPLVAADGR
+184 PITPGSVPLVAADGT
-199 IVTVTGTAGSP
+199 IITVTGTPGSP
-210 VLAVLDPATGAPVW
+210 VLAVLDPTTGAPVW
-224 SAALPRDASTASTGS
+224 TTGLPRDASTATSTS
-239 GVHLSEIDAHPVVT
+239 GLHLSGIDRHPVVT
-253 AATSDGLDWWGMD
+253 AATSDGLDWWGID
-266 GAHTSGSVSLPAGA
+266 GAHTSGSVSIPAGA

-294 GQRAATISD
+294 GQRAATISE
-303 GRLVDRAVP
+303 GHLVERAVP
-312 AGAVALGATGDTIVA
+312 AGAVALGATGDTVVA

-338 AATAQ
+338 AATAE

-351 PTPAGAGPLASIAG
+351 PTPAGAGPLAAIAG
-365 YAGLGTTTPVAHPE
+365 YAGLGSGTSPVAHPE

-386 TADPATQLV
+386 TADPGTQLV
-395 GLIDATT
+395 GLIDPVT
-402 NTAIGAPLRV
+402 NTAVGAALSV
-412 PATGITSVRWQPSPR
+412 PSTALASGRWQPSPR

-438 DARDGVARALPTTWS
+438 DARDGVARALSTTWS
-453 STSVTDTAA
+453 TTSVTDTAA
-462 YGTRNSDRYLVT
+462 YGTRNSDRYLVSP
-474 AAGQESPTGSGV
+474 AGQESPTGSGV
-486 IPIGVAGSR
+486 IPIGVAGAR

-520 TPSVPVSAPP
+520 TPSVPVSAPAG
-530 PQPSAGPVPSPA
+530 QPSAGPVPSPA

-548 APAPA
+548 TAPV
-553 PPTPAPA
+553 PA
-560 PPPAAPVPAP
+560 PPPAAPAP
-570 VAAAAPPPPLAP
+570 VAAAAPPAPPLAA
-582 PAPLPG
+582 PAPAAPAPVPG

>member
-1 MTGPRTAARRGETGF
+1 MSSPRTALRRGETGF

-34 VVGEEYAE
+34 VVGAEYAE

-54 ADPRSAATAVLVA
+54 ADPRSAAIAVLVA

-76 GAIRAKVRAADSE
+76 GAIRATVRAADSE

-106 PAPGVARSGWSRWRR
+106 PAPGVARSGWRR
-121 WRVLAGVGAAVVL
+121 WRLLAGVSAVVVL

-140 AVVASNRTPPPVL
+140 AMVASNRTPPPVV
-153 AATVPPPVTG
+153 AVSSPPPVTG

-184 PITPGSVPLVAADGR
+184 PITPGSVPLVAGDGT
-199 IVTVTGTAGSP
+199 IITVTGDAGSP
-210 VLAVLDPATGAPVW
+210 VLAVLDPNTGAPVW
-224 SAALPRDASTASTGS
+224 TTALPRDAATSSTGS
-239 GVHLSEIDAHPVVT
+239 GLHLSEIDAHPVVT

-266 GAHTSGSVSLPAGA
+266 GAHTSGSVSIPAGA

-288 PLVTEP
+288 PLVTEA
-294 GQRAATISD
+294 GQRAATITD

-338 AATAQ
+338 AATAE

-365 YAGLGTTTPVAHPE
+365 YAGLGSATSPVAHPE

-386 TADPATQLV
+386 TADPGTQLV

-402 NTAIGAPLRV
+402 NTAVGAPLRV
-412 PATGITSVRWQPSPR
+412 PATGIGSGRWQPSPR

-438 DARDGVARALPTTWS
+438 DARDGVARALSTTWAT
-453 STSVTDTAA
+453 TSVTDTAA
-462 YGTRNSDRYLVT
+462 YGTRNSDRYLVSP
-474 AAGQESPTGSGV
+474 AGQESPTGSGV
-486 IPIGVAGSR
+486 SPIGMAGTR
-495 AVVTSSVAGTDT
+495 AVVTSSVAATDT

-553 PPTPAPA
+553 PPPA
-560 PPPAAPVPAP
+560 PPV
-570 VAAAAPPPPLAP
+570 
-582 PAPLPG
+582 PG